1 MRTWRRLRA
10 LFRREQL
17 DRELDD
23 EIRSHI
29 ELATDDYMARGMS
42 ETEARRQA
50 RMKFGAIEASKDAH
64 RDSRGIVWLESLLY
78 DLRFALRALIRERA
92 FAATAV
98 LMLGLALSL
107 NVTAFRVLDTMVFR
121 SYPLVKENHRLLYL
135 NERYPTPGCCASY
148 IDFEQWR
155 KQTRSFQDMAFLGR
169 KSIILDQGGADG
181 QEQWVYPGTWNTF
194 GLLGVRP
201 ALGRDFRP
209 SDEVPGAQ
217 PTVIISQRYWKTQL
231 GGRGDVI
238 GYHIRIN
245 GAPVT
250 IVGVMPEGFEFP
262 WRNDIYLP
270 LEQTPELHLPVAN
283 GALAFG
289 RLAKGVSEK
298 SARAELEAISAR
310 LAREFPATNRGVR
323 PVVRNYMESL
333 AGTDAPFLYGSVWVG
348 ACFVLWIACANLAN
362 LTLART
368 QGRTRELSTRMAL
381 GAGRARVVRQL
392 FLESLIL
399 AVAAGLLAWWIAAW
413 STRAWAAATV
423 APLEILDYSASI
435 GTVVYLMAVTLG
447 TAVVVTVAPVA
458 GLWRLDVNGALK
470 GESRGS
476 TMSRGARRLSAALV
490 AGQMALAIV
499 LMAGAGL
506 LGRSVWKVLTADV
519 GVKEPENV
527 LVGRIP
533 LPQRKYPTPESR
545 AAFAESLQARL
556 AAVPGVESAAVSD
569 GRPVD
574 DFEPRP
580 FELDS
585 PSGSEAT
592 PGAVH
597 GVPVFA
603 SGPGYFQTIGAAI
616 LAGRD
621 FNRSDQPGTSRVAIV
636 NRRFAETYFPGQ
648 NPVGRRFRLYKKA
661 QPESGQW
668 RTIVGVV
675 SNVMQNEWTRQHFV
689 PAAYL
694 PFAQER
700 EPSGSAWFF
709 ARTRSASDGTAAAI
723 RAGVQQMNPSLE
735 IPDFSTLK
743 ATLDPQ
749 LRNNGDY
756 GRLVQNAAVA
766 PIFAGIA
773 LLVAAMGLYAVV
785 ARSVG
790 RRTKEIGLRMALG
803 AAPRAIQRLVLFEG
817 MRPVVAGVVLGFPA
831 SLAVNRVIES
841 QLVGISPYDALTLT
855 LAPVT
860 LTAVALLG
868 CLLPLRQAVRVDP
881 AVALRHD

>member
-1 MRTWRRLRA
+1 LPPA
-10 LFRREQL
+10 
-17 DRELDD
+17 D
-23 EIRSHI
+23 
-29 ELATDDYMARGMS
+29 
-42 ETEARRQA
+42 ARRRA
-50 RMKFGAIEASKDAH
+50 RLQFGSIEAAKDAH
-64 RDSRGIVWLESLLY
+64 RDSRGLAWLDALFY
-78 DLRFALRALIRERA
+78 DLRFAMRALMHERT
-92 FAATAV
+92 FAATAI
-98 LMLGLALSL
+98 LMLILALGL

-121 SYPLVKENHRLLYL
+121 SYPLVKQNHRLLYL
-135 NERYPTPGCCASY
+135 NEQYPTPGCCVSY

-155 KQTRSFQDMAFLGR
+155 DQARSFQGMAFLGR
-169 KSIILDQGGADG
+169 KSIILDESGSICVADYQYGGCNAAG
-181 QEQWVYPGTWNTF
+181 QEQWVYPMTWNTF
-194 GLLGVRP
+194 SLLGVRP
-201 ALGRDFRP
+201 TLGRDFRP
-209 SDEVPGAQ
+209 SDEAPGAQ
-217 PTVIISQRYWKTQL
+217 PTVIISHRYWKTEM

-238 GYHIRIN
+238 GRNIRIN
-245 GAPVT
+245 GVPVT
-250 IVGVMPEGFEFP
+250 IIGVMPKGFEFP

-270 LEQTPELHLPVAN
+270 LEQTSDLHLPVAN
-283 GALAFG
+283 GAMAFG
-289 RLAKGVSEK
+289 RLASGASEK
-298 SARAELEAISAR
+298 SARAELGAISAR

-333 AGTDAPFLYGSVWVG
+333 AGTDAPFLYGAVWVG

-368 QGRTRELSTRMAL
+368 QGRSRELSIRMAL
-381 GAGRARVVRQL
+381 GAGRAPVVRQL

-399 AVAAGLLAWWIAAW
+399 AAAAGLLAWRSAAW
-413 STRAWAAATV
+413 STRVWAAATV
-423 APLEILDYSASI
+423 TPNEILDYSASI
-435 GTVVYLMAVTLG
+435 GTVVYLMAVTLVSAG
-447 TAVVVTVAPVA
+447 IITLASIA
-458 GLWRLDVNGALK
+458 GLWRLDLNGALK

-506 LGRSVWKVLTADV
+506 LGRSLWKVLAADV

-527 LVGRIP
+527 LVGRIA
-533 LPQRKYPTPESR
+533 LPQTKYPTPESH
-545 AAFAESLQARL
+545 AAFAESLRARL
-556 AAVPGVESAAVSD
+556 ATVPGVESAAVSD
-569 GRPVD
+569 GRPAD

-585 PSGSEAT
+585 PLASPLESK
-592 PGAVH
+592 PGAIY

-621 FNRSDQPGTSRVAIV
+621 FNRFDRPGTPLVAIV

-648 NPVGRRFRLYKKA
+648 NPIGRRFRLYKKA

-668 RTIVGVV
+668 RTIVGIV
-675 SNVMQNEWTRQHFV
+675 SNIMQNEWTRQHFV

-723 RAGVQQMNPSLE
+723 RAEVKQMSPSLE
-735 IPDFSTLK
+735 IRDFSTLK
-743 ATLDPQ
+743 ATLDLHS

-766 PIFAGIA
+766 PIFAAIG

-790 RRTKEIGLRMALG
+790 RRTKEIGVRMALG
-803 AAPRAIQRLVLFEG
+803 AAPRAIERLVLSEG
-817 MRPVVAGVVLGFPA
+817 MRPVAAGLVLGLPA
-831 SLAVNRVIES
+831 SLAANRVLES
-841 QLVGISPYDALTLT
+841 QLVGISPYDALTLS

-860 LTAVALLG
+860 LTLVALLA
-868 CLLPLRQAVRVDP
+868 CLAPLRQAVQVDP

>member
-1 MRTWRRLRA
+1 MRTWA
-10 LFRREQL
+10 WL
-17 DRELDD
+17 DVL
-23 EIRSHI
+23 S
-29 ELATDDYMARGMS
+29 
-42 ETEARRQA
+42 
-50 RMKFGAIEASKDAH
+50 
-64 RDSRGIVWLESLLY
+64 Y
-78 DLRFALRALIRERA
+78 DLRFAMRALLRERT
-92 FAATAV
+92 FAAAAI
-98 LMLGLALSL
+98 LMLALALSL

-135 NERYPTPGCCASY
+135 TEQYPTPGCCVSY

-155 KQTRSFQDMAFLGR
+155 TQTRSFQGMAFLGR
-169 KSIILDQGGADG
+169 KTIILDEGDAAG
-181 QEQWVYPGTWNTF
+181 QEQWVYPITSNTF
-194 GLLGVRP
+194 SLLGVRP
-201 ALGRDFRP
+201 ALGRDFQP
-209 SDEVPGAQ
+209 SDETPGAQ
-217 PTVIISQRYWKTQL
+217 PTVIVSQRYWETYL
-231 GGRGDVI
+231 GGRPDVI
-238 GYHIRIN
+238 GRNIRIN
-245 GAPVT
+245 EAPVT
-250 IVGVMPEGFEFP
+250 IVGVMPKGFEFP

-270 LEQTPELHLPVAN
+270 LEQTSELHLPVAN
-283 GALAFG
+283 GAMAFG

-298 SARAELEAISAR
+298 SARAELETISAR
-310 LAREFPATNRGVR
+310 LAREFPATNRGVH

-348 ACFVLWIACANLAN
+348 ASFVLWIACANLAN

-368 QGRTRELSTRMAL
+368 QSRARELSTRMAL
-381 GAGRARVVRQL
+381 GAGRARLVRQL

-399 AVAAGLLAWWIAAW
+399 AAASGLLAWWSAAW

-423 APLEILDYSASI
+423 APKEILDYSASI
-435 GTVVYLMAVTLG
+435 GTVFYLIAVTLG
-447 TAVVVTVAPVA
+447 AAVIATVAPVA

-490 AGQMALAIV
+490 TGQMVLAIV

-506 LGRSVWKVLTADV
+506 LGHSLWKVLAADV
-519 GVKEPENV
+519 GVKEPKNV
-527 LVGRIP
+527 LVGRIA
-533 LPQRKYPTPESR
+533 LPETKYPTAESR
-545 AAFAESLQARL
+545 AAFAELLRARL

-569 GRPVD
+569 GRPAD

-585 PSGSEAT
+585 LMTSPLASK

-621 FNRSDQPGTSRVAIV
+621 FNRFDRPGDPPVAIV

-648 NPVGRRFRLYKKA
+648 NPIGRRFRLYKKA

-668 RTIVGVV
+668 RTIIGVV
-675 SNVMQNEWTRQHFV
+675 SNIMQNEWTRQHFV

-709 ARTRSASDGTAAAI
+709 ARTRRASNGTTAAI
-723 RAGVQQMNPSLE
+723 RTEVKRMIPSLE
-735 IPDFSTLK
+735 MRDFSTLK
-743 ATLDPQ
+743 ATLDPHS
-749 LRNNGDY
+749 LRNSGDY
-756 GRLVQNAAVA
+756 GRLVQNTAVA
-766 PIFAGIA
+766 PIFAAIG

-790 RRTKEIGLRMALG
+790 RRTKEIGVRMALG
-803 AAPRAIQRLVLFEG
+803 AAPRAIRRLVLYEG
-817 MRPVVAGVVLGFPA
+817 MRPVATGVILGLPA
-831 SLAVNRVIES
+831 SLAANRVLQS
-841 QLVGISPYDALTLT
+841 QLVGISPYDALTLS
-855 LAPVT
+855 LAPLT
-860 LTAVALLG
+860 LTLVALLA
-868 CLLPLRQAVRVDP
+868 CLAPLRQAVRVDP
-881 AVALRHD
+881 SIALRHD